1 MDSKMKFLDGQI
13 TRDDVLA
20 EQARTGEP
28 DFWRAKDA
36 IVKRLTEESNEL
48 ERQRDA
54 DLASQGPAWRIEPS
68 TALELQNE
76 MRDFGLSA
84 ARMPRRKI
92 APGIGRGCTATQ
104 FLQPCPR
111 SPEIAAAIATADEA
125 QNRAR
130 QLIESEQALVDD
142 LKAGIVQLAG
152 IRQQIRRIRQLAL
165 DKVGAR
171 ELRRAALR
179 WWLAAKAA
187 ATTQNVSGLENTVKD
202 LLWRTALGPEINEFA
217 TELEGQASALI
228 GQIRTRAKNSKINLR
243 EFVEFWKQENAKRP
257 GANLEAD
264 FDIYAG
270 LVQNAELSHA
280 GDEPKT

>member
-1 MDSKMKFLDGQI
+1 MKFLDGQI

-54 DLASQGPAWRIEPS
+54 DLASQGPAWRIEP
-68 TALELQNE
+68 TALELQTE
-76 MRDFGLSA
+76 MRNFGLSA
-84 ARMPRRKI
+84 ADAREKLRRELAEDARRLNLFNPSAI
-92 APGIGRGCTATQ
+92 
-104 FLQPCPR
+104 
-111 SPEIAAAIATADEA
+111 SEITAAIATADEA

>member
-13 TRDDVLA
+13 TRDDVSA

-54 DLASQGPAWRIEPS
+54 DLAAQGPPWRLEPS
-68 TALELQNE
+68 PAEIQNE
-76 MRDFGLSA
+76 MRAFGLS
-84 ARMPRRKI
+84 I
-92 APGIGRGCTATQ
+92 EDATQ
-104 FLQPCPR
+104 KLRKELAEDARLLNAFNPAA
-111 SPEIAAAIATADEA
+111 SPEIAGAIAAAAEA